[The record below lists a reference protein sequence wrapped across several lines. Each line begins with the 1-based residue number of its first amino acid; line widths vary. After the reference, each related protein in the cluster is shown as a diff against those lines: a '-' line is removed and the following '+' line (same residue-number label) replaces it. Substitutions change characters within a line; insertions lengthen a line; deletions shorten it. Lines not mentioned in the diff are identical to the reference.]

1 VHVLAAGVP
10 PRVLH
15 AAIGGSGMPNL
26 RCVTPVG
33 IPSMLRC
40 GPLLPGLLFDPMLE
54 VVGHYRRG
62 KLCLLALLL
71 CSASV
76 LLHCFISPLDD
87 IRTIEVLVLV
97 NLPEMSDDPVAH
109 GCRVYLG

>member
-76 LLHCFISPLDD
+76 LLHCFISSGVALWVVD
-87 IRTIEVLVLV
+87 VLILV
-97 NLPEMSDDPVAH
+97 DLFNV
-109 GCRVYLG
+109 G